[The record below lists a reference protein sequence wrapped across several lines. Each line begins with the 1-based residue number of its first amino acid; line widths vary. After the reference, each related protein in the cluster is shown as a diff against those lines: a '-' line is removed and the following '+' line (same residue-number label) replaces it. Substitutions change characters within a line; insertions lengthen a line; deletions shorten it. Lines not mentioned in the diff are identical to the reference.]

1 MQGNE
6 EMRMHFRHDVDVR
19 KVMALV
25 RDCMGSA
32 KVQRNVLEVVLG
44 IVLEAKYDAQ
54 QAVSQIVNADAAPL
68 FFRMLMQV
76 CCFVLFLSLSVLFIV
91 KAVYVAVLEALFY
104 FFVSCLVVACSG

>member
-6 EMRMHFRHDVDVR
+6 EMRMHFRHDVDAR

-32 KVQRNVLEVVLG
+32 KVQRSVLEVVLG
-44 IVLEAKYDAQ
+44 IVLEARYDPAQ
-54 QAVSQIVNADAAPL
+54 PVTQIVNADAAPL

-76 CCFVLFLSLSVLFIV
+76 RQWSP
-91 KAVYVAVLEALFY
+91 YR
-104 FFVSCLVVACSG
+104 

>member
-1 MQGNE
+1 MAAVQGNE

-25 RDCMGSA
+25 RDCMGAA

-44 IVLEAKYDAQ
+44 IVLETKYDPAQ
-54 QAVSQIVNADAAPL
+54 PAPQIVNADAAPL

-76 CCFVLFLSLSVLFIV
+76 RAFSVFPIWSSSIVRKLETVVLF
-91 KAVYVAVLEALFY
+91 
-104 FFVSCLVVACSG
+104 SGA